1 MTHWWLMGLLTG
13 ALLGVSSA
21 AEIRRIALDGTIGT
35 APAEEASA
43 KDGLSRIKK
52 LELPV
57 FELFPAAVRPT
68 KGTVM
73 VCPGGGYGGL
83 AVQHEGRDVAT
94 RLNAAGWDAVVL
106 LYHVSAGERTRE
118 LALADA
124 VAALRLL
131 QTRGAEFGLATD
143 RIGAMGFS
151 AGGHLCARLAHETA
165 TDHPPV
171 FVGLMYPAYLNA
183 GDAVL
188 EEVHPGKSPAFVYV
202 AEDDKYAPGSFAY
215 AAACAEAK
223 VRCEF
228 IHPSEGG
235 HGFGLKPG
243 RAEAVQDWPERLI
256 AFLASLP

>member
-13 ALLGVSSA
+13 ALLGISSA

-35 APAEEASA
+35 APAEEAG

-52 LELPV
+52 LDTPVLELY
-57 FELFPAAVRPT
+57 PASARPT

-83 AVQHEGRDVAT
+83 AVQHEGRDVAA

-131 QTRGAEFGLATD
+131 QTRGTEFGLATD
-143 RIGAMGFS
+143 RVGAMGFS

-165 TDHPPV
+165 ADHPPA
-171 FVGLMYPAYLNA
+171 FVGLMYPAYLNE
-183 GDAVL
+183 DQAVL
-188 EEVHPGKSPAFVYV
+188 EEVRPGKSPAFVYV
-202 AEDDKYAPGSFAY
+202 AEDDKLAPGSFAY

-223 VRCEF
+223 LRCEF
-228 IHPSEGG
+228 LHPPKGG
-235 HGFGLKPG
+235 HGFGMKAN
-243 RAEAVQDWPERLI
+243 RADAVKDWPERLI
-256 AFLASLP
+256 AFLESLP